1 MHEAEDILALHK
13 VKNGMEERKFPKKSS
28 LLYSQMSDLLLA
40 DGVEK
45 RKRVSLNID
54 TKMLKIGFIGGGKM
68 AQALAKGFIRAGLSK
83 GEMMLASCLPNDVGS
98 IDAFKEIG
106 SDTVFTNGPVINYG
120 DVLILS
126 VKPQVVPQ
134 VLPELKNYNKLL
146 LSIAM
151 GIPLASLEKALP
163 DGTPVIR
170 VMPNTPA
177 LVGCG
182 ATVYA
187 RGKSA
192 GDKEAE
198 IAEKLFSAVGL
209 CEEVPENLIDPVTAL
224 AGSGP
229 AYVYMMIEAL
239 ADGAVKMGLM
249 RPIAYK
255 LAAQTVLGA
264 GTMVRDT
271 ERHPGQLKD
280 DVASPAGS
288 TITGIHYLEQH
299 GLRSAVIGA
308 VEAAAKRCKE
318 VSSVSEKS

>member
-1 MHEAEDILALHK
+1 MTTGLK
-13 VKNGMEERKFPKKSS
+13 TMEFLKLSRRMRRR
-28 LLYSQMSDLLLA
+28 LDARNVSDQLLA
-40 DGVEK
+40 GGEK
-45 RKRVSLNID
+45 KKKKLSLDVD
-54 TKMLKIGFIGGGKM
+54 TNMLKIGFIGGGKM
-68 AQALAKGFIRAGLSK
+68 AQSLAKGFIRAGLSK
-83 GEMMLASCLPNDVGS
+83 GEKMLASCLPNDVGS
-98 IDAFKEIG
+98 IDTFKEIG
-106 SDTVFTNGPVINYG
+106 SNTVFTNGPVVDYG

-134 VLPELKNYNKLL
+134 VLPDLKNYNKLL

-151 GIPLASLEKALP
+151 GVPLSSLEKALP
-163 DGTPVIR
+163 TGTPVIR

-187 RGKSA
+187 RGKNA

-198 IAEKLFSAVGL
+198 IAEKLFSSVGI
-209 CEEVPENLIDPVTAL
+209 CEEVSENLIDPVTAL

-239 ADGAVKMGLM
+239 ADGGVKMGLT
-249 RPIAYK
+249 RPVAYK

-264 GTMVRDT
+264 GAMVKET
-271 ERHPGQLKD
+271 NMHPAQLKD

-288 TITGIHYLEQH
+288 TITAIHYLEEH

-308 VEAAAKRCKE
+308 VEAATKRCRE
-318 VSSVSEKS
+318 FSSSSESS

>member
-1 MHEAEDILALHK
+1 
-13 VKNGMEERKFPKKSS
+13 
-28 LLYSQMSDLLLA
+28 
-40 DGVEK
+40 
-45 RKRVSLNID
+45 
-54 TKMLKIGFIGGGKM
+54 M
-68 AQALAKGFIRAGLSK
+68 AQALAKGFIRTGLSK
-83 GEMMLASCLPNDVGS
+83 SDMILASCLPNDVAS
-98 IDAFKEIG
+98 IEAFKEIG
-106 SDTVFTNGPVINYG
+106 SETVFQNGPVVDHG
-120 DVLILS
+120 DLLILS
-126 VKPQVVPQ
+126 VKPQVVPM
-134 VLPELKNYNKLL
+134 VLPDLKNYNKLL

-151 GIPLASLEKALP
+151 GVPIASLEKALP
-163 DGTPVIR
+163 EGTPVIR

-187 RGKSA
+187 RGKHA

-198 IAEKLFSAVGL
+198 IAEKLFASVGI
-209 CEEVPENLIDPVTAL
+209 CEEVTENLIDPVTAL

-239 ADGAVKMGLM
+239 ADGGVKMGLT

-264 GTMVRDT
+264 GAMVRET
-271 ERHPGQLKD
+271 NIHPGQLKD

-288 TITGIHYLEQH
+288 TITGIHYLEEH

-308 VEAAAKRCKE
+308 VEAATKRCKE
-318 VSSVSEKS
+318 VSSRF

>member
-1 MHEAEDILALHK
+1 MTAGLK
-13 VKNGMEERKFPKKSS
+13 TME
-28 LLYSQMSDLLLA
+28 LLRLGRRVRRRLNARNVSDQLLA
-40 DGVEK
+40 DGEEK
-45 RKRVSLNID
+45 RKRISLNID
-54 TKMLKIGFIGGGKM
+54 TKMLKIGFLGGGKM

-83 GEMMLASCLPNDVGS
+83 GDMMLASCLPNDMGS
-98 IDAFKEIG
+98 IEAFKEIG
-106 SDTVFTNGPVINYG
+106 SNTVHSNGPVVDHG

-126 VKPQVVPQ
+126 VKPQVVPK
-134 VLPELKNYNKLL
+134 VLPDLKNYRKLL

-151 GIPLASLEKALP
+151 GIPLSTLEKALP
-163 DGTPVIR
+163 QGTPVIR

-198 IAEKLFSAVGL
+198 IAEKLFSAVGF
-209 CEEVPENLIDPVTAL
+209 CEEVPEN
-224 AGSGP
+224 
-229 AYVYMMIEAL
+229 VYMMIEAL
-239 ADGAVKMGLM
+239 ADGGVKMGLM
-249 RPIAYK
+249 RHTAYK

-264 GTMVRDT
+264 ATMVRDT
-271 ERHPGQLKD
+271 NTHPGQLKD

-308 VEAAAKRCKE
+308 VEAATKRCKE
-318 VSSVSEKS
+318 VSSSSEERQD